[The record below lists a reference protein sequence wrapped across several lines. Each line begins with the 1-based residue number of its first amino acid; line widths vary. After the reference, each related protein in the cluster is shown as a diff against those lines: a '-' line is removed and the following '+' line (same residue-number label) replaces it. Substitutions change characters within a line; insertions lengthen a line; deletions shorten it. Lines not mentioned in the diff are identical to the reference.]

1 MEAWKEIEGYN
12 GIYLSAQE
20 KVTDHYC
27 EGDQVSGNKQ
37 VDRELNYLHAVK
49 GHIFRALVC
58 LTKRFN
64 TGVHRLM

>member
-12 GIYLSAQE
+12 GIYLSVQE

-27 EGDQVSGNKQ
+27 EGDQVSGNKL
-37 VDRELNYLHAVK
+37 DRELKLSTCRK

-58 LTKRFN
+58 LTRKI
-64 TGVHRLM
+64 